1 MTKGELY
8 MKIDKIKEEISN
20 EHCNLVLECK
30 EDCFNCPLN
39 YQDDPECVI
48 DSINDLLGRIHKEAR
63 NDYQRD
69 CSKT

>member
-8 MKIDKIKEEISN
+8 MKIDKIKDDIFN
-20 EHCNLVLECK
+20 THCDLLMKDK
-30 EDCFNCPLN
+30 ESCVNCPLN
-39 YQDDPECVI
+39 YKDDPECVI
-48 DSINDLLGRIHKEAR
+48 DSINDLLGKLHKEAR